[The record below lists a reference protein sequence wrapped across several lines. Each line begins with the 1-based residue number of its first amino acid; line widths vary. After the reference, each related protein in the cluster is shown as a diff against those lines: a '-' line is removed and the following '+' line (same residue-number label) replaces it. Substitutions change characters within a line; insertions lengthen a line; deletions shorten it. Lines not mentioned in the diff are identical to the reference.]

1 MVEFNVCRAGRPLG
15 KVSVFLRSQ
24 EQSPLPLVARQGSL
38 PSSPANRGYR
48 NLKGTTSKNHP
59 NSPGLSSFHNLEL
72 MEKDF
77 PGLIP

>member
-1 MVEFNVCRAGRPLG
+1 MVEFNAWQAGQQLG
-15 KVSVFLRSQ
+15 KVSVLLRSR
-24 EQSPLPLVARQGSL
+24 EQSLLPLVARQGSL
-38 PSSPANRGYR
+38 PSSPASRGYR

-59 NSPGLSSFHNLEL
+59 HSPGLSSFHNLEL